1 MIKNTSWL
9 LIIPLFI
16 FITACQTSTTQ
27 NEAQTPPE
35 TPNPN
40 KNINVPVFSA
50 DSAYAYT
57 KTQVD
62 FGPRT
67 PGSKAHKQCADWLI
81 ATMQRLADTVYV
93 QKASVTN
100 YANKQ
105 LPIYNIIGSFNPQA
119 KDRILLCS
127 HWDSRPRADQDTTR
141 KDEPILGADDGGS
154 STAVALE
161 IARLLKNTPVNIGID
176 IVLFDAED
184 DGIEGP
190 NNENTY
196 CLGTQYW
203 GKNLHVPG
211 YNARY
216 GILLDMVGAADA
228 TFLKE
233 QNSMKVAPQV
243 VDMVWNT
250 AAELGYSSMFIAD
263 TDFSPSI
270 TDDHIF
276 VYNLAHIPTI
286 DIINYVPYRGFG
298 RHWHTHKD
306 NMDIIS
312 KNTLAAVGHVV
323 STVIYRENANAPK

>member
-1 MIKNTSWL
+1 MIKRISWL
-9 LIIPLFI
+9 LIIPLLI
-16 FITACQTSTTQ
+16 FITACQTNSNQ

-50 DSAYAYT
+50 DTAYAYT

-67 PGSKAHKQCADWLI
+67 PGSKAHKQCANWLI

-93 QKASVTN
+93 QKTNVTN

-184 DGIEGP
+184 DGIEGD
-190 NNENTY
+190 ENTY

-203 GKNLHVPG
+203 GKNPHVPG
-211 YNARY
+211 YTARY

-233 QNSMKVAPQV
+233 QNSMKFAPQV

-263 TDFSPSI
+263 TNFSPSI

-276 VYNLAHIPTI
+276 VNNLTHIPTI

-298 RHWHTHKD
+298 RHWHTHRD

>member
-1 MIKNTSWL
+1 MFKNTFYIFILLL
-9 LIIPLFI
+9 LISLV
-16 FITACQTSTTQ
+16 ACQSSNQ
-27 NEAQTPPE
+27 SGNDAQTPPE
-35 TPNPN
+35 IVNPT
-40 KNINVPVFSA
+40 KNISVPVFSA
-50 DSAYAYT
+50 DTTYSYT
-57 KTQVD
+57 QKQVD

-81 ATMQRLADTVYV
+81 STMKRFADTVYV

-100 YANKQ
+100 YANKK

-127 HWDSRPRADQDTTR
+127 HWDSRPRADQDSTR
-141 KDEPILGADDGGS
+141 QNEPILGADDGGS

-161 IARLLKNTPVNIGID
+161 IARLLKNTPVNIGVDVI
-176 IVLFDAED
+176 LFDAED
-184 DGIEGP
+184 DGVEG
-190 NNENTY
+190 NDESY

-211 YNARY
+211 YTARY

-243 VDMVWNT
+243 VDMVWST

-276 VYNLAHIPTI
+276 VNSLAHIPTI

-312 KNTLAAVGHVV
+312 KTTLAAVGHVV
-323 STVIYRENANAPK
+323 TTAIYRENANAPK